1 MTVGL
6 KLASLALAL
15 DSLYEAA
22 TKSTGGIIHGK
33 TTLAISC
40 YPDISCFLLL
50 YDPANQL
57 SVRAGLGTHSILN
70 AGSELRWQTYRCGVA
85 VRFCLARWPITLSYS
100 ANTVFSIVLC
110 ISLLAG

>member
-1 MTVGL
+1 MA
-6 KLASLALAL
+6 KLLWLSLA
-15 DSLYEAA
+15 
-22 TKSTGGIIHGK
+22 
-33 TTLAISC
+33 TLT
-40 YPDISCFLLL
+40 FLVSFLL